1 MQLPST
7 HTGAPAQVSPEAQAR
22 ASRHSLI
29 SMTRR
34 KRQRESSLEEL
45 LSTALLSSDTELRSI
60 VSEVDAISDSL
71 KTKTPDLEAQ
81 RVATHPA
88 VWSAVRQ
95 ALLERELRY
104 LALTDDLTC
113 IFNRRGFFAAATQQ
127 LRLAQRNEHG
137 LLLFFCDLNNLK
149 AINDQYGHQE
159 GDLALIRTA
168 DALEETFR
176 ASDVLARIGGDEF
189 AALAVQSSEVSQ
201 ESIAQRLKKALKAA
215 NAGQAKYELSL
226 SVGVA
231 RFDPKRAISL
241 GELLAQADEAMYKQK
256 RMRAGSRDSK
266 A

>member
-7 HTGAPAQVSPEAQAR
+7 EVSNAVQQTPEAGAR
-22 ASRHSLI
+22 ASRHNLL
-29 SMTRR
+29 SMTKR
-34 KRQRESSLEEL
+34 KRPPEAGLEEL
-45 LSTALLSSDTELRSI
+45 LSTALLSSDTELGRI
-60 VSEVDAISDSL
+60 VREVDAISNGL

-81 RVATHPA
+81 RIATHPA

-113 IFNRRGFFAAATQQ
+113 LFNRRGFFAAATQQ
-127 LRLAQRNEHG
+127 LRLAQRNEHR
-137 LLLFFCDLNNLK
+137 LLLFFCDLDNLK
-149 AINDQYGHQE
+149 KINDQYGHQE
-159 GDLALIRTA
+159 GDLALIRAA

-189 AALAVQSSEVSQ
+189 AVLAVQSSDLNQ
-201 ESIAQRLKKALKAA
+201 ESIVQRLKKALKKS

-241 GELLAQADEAMYKQK
+241 GELMAHADEDMYKQK
-256 RMRAGSRDSK
+256 RMRQGSREGK
-266 A
+266 P